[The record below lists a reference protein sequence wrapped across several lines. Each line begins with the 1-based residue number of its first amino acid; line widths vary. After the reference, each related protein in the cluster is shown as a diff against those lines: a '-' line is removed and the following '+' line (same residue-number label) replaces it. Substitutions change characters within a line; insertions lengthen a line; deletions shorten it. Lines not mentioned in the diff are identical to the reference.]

1 MHPRLAVHCDHGQDQ
16 NVAESL
22 LELGEVHDAAAF
34 IDPITDRGTEPVVQ
48 AYPNI
53 HGIRA
58 QLDMLRGAA
67 AAAGERWADIRAVS
81 SPALAYEANTAR
93 WEVELHLWQGDDRAA
108 LDRVRF
114 MLQRLADAEGGNARN
129 QFLLSGCPLLLLA
142 YRAVADL
149 AEQGRVQHS
158 EQAIADTRNAA
169 VDLEAVRRRIQ
180 PRPFDADDPRP
191 EAPAE
196 MWRWRA
202 ELSRAENNSDATL
215 WGLAAETWDE
225 LGRPHRAAY
234 AHWRQAEALLATPD
248 GRSAASPILRRAAQQ
263 AVQHAPL
270 AAAIGSLARRARIE
284 LAELAP
290 SLQARQA
297 DADPDVRV
305 DRPGVGRAAAARAGQ
320 VEPGDRRHAVHQPE
334 DGQRARDQHSAQTR
348 CHDPGAGGDR
358 RRACRPAPRR
368 PGAADDLRRYDA
380 RSCRCAYRRP
390 NRLRPGAGRRWSRWV
405 GFWREPDRRDVVAA
419 SHEIEPVTG

>member
-22 LELGEVHDAAAF
+22 LELGEVHEAAAF

-48 AYPNI
+48 AYLNI

-108 LDRVRF
+108 LDRGRF

-234 AHWRQAEALLATPD
+234 AHWRQVEALLATPD
-248 GRSAASPILRRAAQQ
+248 GRWAASPILRRAAQQ

-290 SLQARQA
+290 SLQHDKPTPTRTFGLTDRELAVLRLLGQGRSNPEIGATLFISPKTASVHVTNILRKLGVTTRVQA
-297 DADPDVRV
+297 ATVAERAGLLPADP
-305 DRPGVGRAAAARAGQ
+305 
-320 VEPGDRRHAVHQPE
+320 
-334 DGQRARDQHSAQTR
+334 
-348 CHDPGAGGDR
+348 
-358 RRACRPAPRR
+358 AP
-368 PGAADDLRRYDA
+368 P
-380 RSCRCAYRRP
+380 
-390 NRLRPGAGRRWSRWV
+390 
-405 GFWREPDRRDVVAA
+405 
-419 SHEIEPVTG
+419 TT